1 MIAIRAARPDD
12 AAAIA
17 AIYAP
22 HVLAGVVS
30 FETQAP
36 DADMMRARME
46 GADGLYPWIVAT
58 LSDEEGRE
66 EGIIGYAYAARFRER
81 EAYRWV
87 VETTI
92 YVADVSQRAGVGRLL
107 YEALVDTLTAQGF
120 TQAMGVIALPNDGSI
135 KLHEA
140 VGFRR
145 AGVFREVGHK
155 HGRWIDVG
163 YWQREL
169 AEPATHPAEPRP
181 FAEVGVVRDPVA
193 AKHR

>member
-36 DADMMRARME
+36 DAETMRTRMA

-58 LSDEEGRE
+58 LRSQDGADEEGHE
-66 EGIIGYAYAARFRER
+66 DAVIGYAYAARFRER

-92 YVADVSQRAGVGRLL
+92 YVADVSQRSGIGRLL
-107 YEALVDTLTAQGF
+107 YEALVDTLRAQGF
-120 TQAMGVIALPNDGSI
+120 TQAIGVISLPNDGSI
-135 KLHEA
+135 TLHEQ
-140 VGFRR
+140 VGFHR
-145 AGVFREVGHK
+145 AGVYREIGFK
-155 HGRWIDVG
+155 QGRWIDVG
-163 YWQREL
+163 FWQCEL
-169 AEPATHPAEPRP
+169 NDSVVPPVEPRK
-181 FAEVGVVRDPVA
+181 FSDVGVVRA
-193 AKHR
+193 